1 MERLV
6 CDCCLSSGLFVCKMV
21 REEIGMNDFEQRL
34 NELRG
39 KLRVDEKRERVKA
52 FEKEMSAPE
61 FWSNRE
67 KAAKVSKEFAD
78 LQKEIEKFEGVESEK
93 DLEALELKAFLS
105 GPHDRHSAILSIHA
119 GAGGTEAMDWT
130 EMLMRMYQRY
140 VESRGWKWSI
150 LEQSWGEEAGL
161 KSVTLEISGDYV
173 FGNLKGE
180 HGVHRLVRH
189 SPFNADQ
196 LRQTSFALVE
206 VVPLIEGDAEVEL
219 KTEELKVET
228 FRSSGPG
235 GQHMQKS
242 DSAVRVTH
250 LPTGTT
256 ASCQSDRVQQRN
268 REKAL
273 RVLRARLAIRAQQQQ
288 KEREKELKGE
298 YKVPGWGNQIR
309 SYVLQPYKMV
319 KDLRTG
325 FESPNPQK
333 VLDGDLQ
340 GFIDAE
346 LRAGV
351 GVI

>member
-1 MERLV
+1 MESFEKRL
-6 CDCCLSSGLFVCKMV
+6 G
-21 REEIGMNDFEQRL
+21 
-34 NELRG
+34 ELRG
-39 KLRVDEKRERVKA
+39 KLKIDKKRERLKTI
-52 FEKEMSAPE
+52 EKQMAEPS
-61 FWSNRE
+61 FWANHKS
-67 KAAKVSKEFAD
+67 AAKTSKEFSD
-78 LQKEIEKFEGVESEK
+78 LQKETEEFESVESEK

-105 GPHDRHSAILSIHA
+105 GPYDKGDAVLSIHA

-130 EMLMRMYQRY
+130 EMLLRMYQKY

-161 KSVTLEISGDYV
+161 KSVALEITGDYAY
-173 FGNLKGE
+173 GNLRGE

-206 VVPLIEGDAEVEL
+206 VIPLVEEAGEVEL
-219 KTEELKVET
+219 KDEELKIEA

-242 DSAVRVTH
+242 DSAVRITH

-256 ASCQSDRVQQRN
+256 ASCQSARVQQRN
-268 REKAL
+268 KEKAL
-273 RVLRARLAIRAQQQQ
+273 QILRAKLAIKAQQQQ
-288 KEREKELKGE
+288 KEKEQKLKGE
-298 YKVPGWGNQIR
+298 HKTPGWGNQIR

-319 KDLRTG
+319 KDHRTG
-325 FESPNPQK
+325 FESSNPQK

-351 GVI
+351 